1 MMERTVSVE
10 LGGRTLSLQSGKIAR
25 QAGGSAVI
33 QYGGT
38 VVLVAATADK
48 RPVQKDFVPLTVD
61 YRERLYAAGKIPGG
75 FFKREGRPTEKETL
89 TSRLIDRPIRPLFPK
104 AFPFE
109 MQVLATVLSS
119 DQENDSDIL
128 AMNCASAALM
138 VSDIPFPEAIGC
150 VRVGKI
156 GGEWVINPTFA
167 QLDES
172 TMDVVVAGTRSSILM
187 VEGGTREVSE
197 ADLIEALKFAHAHI
211 QVCVDLQDDLA
222 RTNSKPKRPLVA
234 VEDLNELKG
243 EVESRV
249 TEPLKRAI
257 RIAGKEERYD
267 TIRQLEEDTA
277 AALAERFPDSAPKV
291 SKIFH
296 DIEKREMREM
306 VLSEGIRSDGR
317 TPDQIRPIRCEVSVL
332 PRTHGSALFTRG
344 ETQALAVTTL
354 GTSNDEQRIEELEG
368 QSWKSYM
375 LHYNFPPYSVG
386 EVRPVR
392 GVGRREVGH
401 GALGERGIEPVIPA
415 DTVFPY
421 TIRIV
426 SDILESN
433 GSSSMATVCAGSL
446 SLMDAGVPIKAP
458 VAGIAMGLMKEGDR
472 VAVLS
477 DILGSEDHLGDMD
490 FKVTGTREG
499 ITAFQMDIKI
509 SGITFA
515 IMEQA
520 LARARDG
527 RMHILNVMEQCLA
540 EPREEISAYAPRISI
555 MQINPDKIREVI
567 GPGGK
572 VIKRITEETGAQIDI
587 EDTGEIRIAAYSM
600 ESGKRAEEIIRGIV
614 DDPEVGMVF
623 KGKVRSIVSFGAFV
637 EIVPGK
643 DGLLHISEIDHKR
656 TNRVE
661 DVLQMGDEVEVKVIA
676 VDREGKIK
684 LSRKVLLPE
693 PEAARR

>member
-1 MMERTVSVE
+1 VFPYTIRVVSEITESNGSSSMASVC
-10 LGGRTLSLQSGKIAR
+10 
-25 QAGGSAVI
+25 GGSLAMMDAGVVIKAPVAGIAMGLIGEGEKYAV
-33 QYGGT
+33 
-38 VVLVAATADK
+38 L
-48 RPVQKDFVPLTVD
+48 
-61 YRERLYAAGKIPGG
+61 
-75 FFKREGRPTEKETL
+75 
-89 TSRLIDRPIRPLFPK
+89 
-104 AFPFE
+104 
-109 MQVLATVLSS
+109 
-119 DQENDSDIL
+119 SDIL
-128 AMNCASAALM
+128 GLE
-138 VSDIPFPEAIGC
+138 DHLG
-150 VRVGKI
+150 
-156 GGEWVINPTFA
+156 
-167 QLDES
+167 D
-172 TMDVVVAGTRSSILM
+172 MDFKVTGT
-187 VEGGTREVSE
+187 
-197 ADLIEALKFAHAHI
+197 
-211 QVCVDLQDDLA
+211 
-222 RTNSKPKRPLVA
+222 
-234 VEDLNELKG
+234 
-243 EVESRV
+243 
-249 TEPLKRAI
+249 
-257 RIAGKEERYD
+257 
-267 TIRQLEEDTA
+267 
-277 AALAERFPDSAPKV
+277 
-291 SKIFH
+291 
-296 DIEKREMREM
+296 
-306 VLSEGIRSDGR
+306 SEGITALQMDNKLGGI
-317 TPDQIRPIRCEVSVL
+317 PFEVL
-332 PRTHGSALFTRG
+332 
-344 ETQALAVTTL
+344 EQALAVTTL
-354 GTSNDEQRIEELEG
+354 GTSKDEQRIEELEG

-472 VAVLS
+472 YAVLS

-509 SGITFA
+509 GGITFP

-527 RMHILNVMEQCLA
+527 RLHILGVMEQCLA
-540 EPREEISAYAPRISI
+540 EPREDISAYAPRISI

-623 KGKVRSIVSFGAFV
+623 KGKVRSIVSFGAFI

-684 LSRKVLLPE
+684 LSRKVLLTE
-693 PEAARR
+693 PEVARH

>member
-1 MMERTVSVE
+1 
-10 LGGRTLSLQSGKIAR
+10 
-25 QAGGSAVI
+25 
-33 QYGGT
+33 
-38 VVLVAATADK
+38 
-48 RPVQKDFVPLTVD
+48 
-61 YRERLYAAGKIPGG
+61 
-75 FFKREGRPTEKETL
+75 
-89 TSRLIDRPIRPLFPK
+89 
-104 AFPFE
+104 
-109 MQVLATVLSS
+109 
-119 DQENDSDIL
+119 
-128 AMNCASAALM
+128 
-138 VSDIPFPEAIGC
+138 
-150 VRVGKI
+150 
-156 GGEWVINPTFA
+156 
-167 QLDES
+167 
-172 TMDVVVAGTRSSILM
+172 
-187 VEGGTREVSE
+187 
-197 ADLIEALKFAHAHI
+197 
-211 QVCVDLQDDLA
+211 
-222 RTNSKPKRPLVA
+222 
-234 VEDLNELKG
+234 
-243 EVESRV
+243 
-249 TEPLKRAI
+249 
-257 RIAGKEERYD
+257 
-267 TIRQLEEDTA
+267 
-277 AALAERFPDSAPKV
+277 
-291 SKIFH
+291 
-296 DIEKREMREM
+296 
-306 VLSEGIRSDGR
+306 
-317 TPDQIRPIRCEVSVL
+317 
-332 PRTHGSALFTRG
+332 
-344 ETQALAVTTL
+344 
-354 GTSNDEQRIEELEG
+354 
-368 QSWKSYM
+368 
-375 LHYNFPPYSVG
+375 
-386 EVRPVR
+386 
-392 GVGRREVGH
+392 
-401 GALGERGIEPVIPA
+401 
-415 DTVFPY
+415 
-421 TIRIV
+421 
-426 SDILESN
+426 
-433 GSSSMATVCAGSL
+433 MATVCAGSL

-458 VAGIAMGLMKEGDR
+458 VAGIAMGLMKEGER
-472 VAVLS
+472 FAVLS

-509 SGITFA
+509 GGITFA

-527 RMHILNVMEQCLA
+527 RMHILGVMEQCLA